1 MCVIFIYLLIDLID
15 GLIDCLIRWLIDW
28 LIDRSIDWLI
38 DSLIDW
44 LTDYII
50 LYICHTINTKKPTSN
65 LGLSPV
71 SLAYR
76 HCNWFCLQG
85 TWTSQEFEKALK
97 SEVERLQLGCAWIF
111 SWMVLDGTWPQD
123 LPTWA
128 IPIRTW
134 GVSQP
139 RRWKRSLTA
148 LALLGPGWCLRMFP
162 VESFP
167 WTNPMSKVNCLNTR
181 MIVWRRLITAWVIEV
196 PIHRMWLACS
206 LWSCKRECVY
216 IYIYI
221 HTHTHT
227 YIYIYSIWI

>member
-1 MCVIFIYLLIDLID
+1 M
-15 GLIDCLIRWLIDW
+15 
-28 LIDRSIDWLI
+28 DWLI

-44 LTDYII
+44 LIDWSIDWLTDWFIDRLIDWLYNI
-50 LYICHTINTKKPTSN
+50 YICHTINTKKPTSN

-76 HCNWFCLQG
+76 HCNLFCLQG

-97 SEVERLQLGCAWIF
+97 SEVERLQLGCAWDGL
-111 SWMVLDGTWPQD
+111 LDGLGWYLTQD

-128 IPIRTW
+128 IPHPHLRSKSTKE
-134 GVSQP
+134 VE
-139 RRWKRSLTA
+139 RSLTA
-148 LALLGPGWCLRMFP
+148 LALPGPGWCLRMFP

-167 WTNPMSKVNCLNTR
+167 WTNPMSKVNCLNTH
-181 MIVWRRLITAWVIEV
+181 MIVWRRFITAWVIEV

-206 LWSCKRECVY
+206 LWSCKREYVYIYIHIY

-221 HTHTHT
+221 DV
-227 YIYIYSIWI
+227 YIWI